1 MLPLRKKALITS
13 VTDYEEAYMKTIA
26 AVFLMTLSAVAGAQI
41 NKCVDASGKV
51 VGYGTEC
58 PAGTRSEQS
67 SVRNTPAAAPAAP
80 KQRTLAEQEAEF
92 RKRQIE
98 KQEAASK
105 AEKKNAE
112 AEQKRQACDQ
122 SQAYLRSLEAGQRIT
137 RTDPKTGERS
147 FLGDADYPKEIASA
161 QRAAAANCK

>member
-1 MLPLRKKALITS
+1 
-13 VTDYEEAYMKTIA
+13 MKTIA
-26 AVFLMTLSAVAGAQI
+26 AVILMSVCGAASAQI
-41 NKCVDASGKV
+41 NKCVDAGGKV

-67 SVRNTPAAAPAAP
+67 GVRSTPSAAPAAP
-80 KQRTLAEQEAEF
+80 QQRSLAEQEAEF

-98 KQEAASK
+98 KQEAATK
-105 AEKKNAE
+105 AEKKSAE
-112 AEQKRQACDQ
+112 TERRRQACDQ
-122 SQAYLRSLEAGQRIT
+122 SQAYLRTLESGQRIT

-161 QRAAAANCK
+161 KRATEANCK